1 MLNVHCEWAGH
12 LQSMAG
18 GLEGTLAVLYI
29 KVREKKMGAKLE
41 NLGDDEVK
49 ILDKEAKV
57 MEDFD
62 RS

>member
-1 MLNVHCEWAGH
+1 
-12 LQSMAG
+12 MAG

-29 KVREKKMGAKLE
+29 KEREKKMGAKLE

-49 ILDKEAKV
+49 MLDKEAKV